1 MQLSRL
7 FAVSVRLNCSRSLG
21 AEAGVVVRGFLFQL
35 GVLMQIRFDE
45 AEGRWYV
52 GKLQFS
58 SEEAAQLYLDARRVQ
73 EAPSK
78 PHPVPAWVYIVGSV
92 LTFSMLFLW
101 VWSFTNDKAGP
112 TAVVSPSALSNV
124 SKQTL
129 EGVAFLINANGKLC
143 AEVLEVRRRDDGRFA
158 VVCRESRAQALQ
170 KGYTVDLKNGS
181 VE

>member
-1 MQLSRL
+1 
-7 FAVSVRLNCSRSLG
+7 
-21 AEAGVVVRGFLFQL
+21 
-35 GVLMQIRFDE
+35 MQIRFDE

-58 SEEAAQLYLDARRVQ
+58 SEEAAQLYLDARRVP

-78 PHPVPAWVYIVGSV
+78 PHPVPAWVYVVGSV
-92 LTFSMLFLW
+92 LAFSALFLW
-101 VWSFTNDKAGP
+101 ALISFNDKVGP
-112 TAVVSPSALSNV
+112 TPDISPSRLSNV

-143 AEVLEVRRRDDGRFA
+143 AEVLDVRRRDDGRFA
-158 VVCRESRAQALQ
+158 VVCRGSRGQALQ
-170 KGYTVDLKNGS
+170 KGYTVDLNSGS